1 MSYTELTVWTRGI
14 IMDKEGRDIVNSI
27 SASARQEGKYAQA
40 MENYVDNPDR
50 TNCPTRKYCRV
61 SDSVLENELTY
72 ENEHPNIV
80 VLVEGTMVK
89 GWDYMRGM
97 PPGGTLVINTHYTPD
112 YMIRFVPGAERLAQL
127 VCVDAAKLADHKW
140 LYYRLGQ
147 LGLDRLSTE
156 GAAERNKDI
165 APDIAA
171 PLIAAVV
178 KATGVV
184 KRETIQP
191 MIANKKAFEMALN
204 ELHILPLNQWP
215 RRKDHM
221 STKGTRIPDWLT
233 VPFAGITPAPTQE
246 KGQDLFPTGNWR
258 SIRPVYRDKLP
269 PCNNACGTNEK
280 IQGYLD
286 LVKRGKYLDAY
297 ALIKEDM
304 PFPSVTGRVC
314 YHPCEQAC
322 NRGQYDE
329 AISIRAVERFL
340 GDLGQALPRDVVKPG
355 KPNGK
360 TVAVVGS
367 GPAGHSAAYQ
377 LARLGYKVT
386 ILEKSPKAGGLNRG
400 GIPDWVLPQHVLDRE
415 IERLVELGVTIKT
428 NVEAGKDITW
438 DDLKKNYDACVLAVG
453 LTEPNS
459 VRAEGE
465 NKDGVIYGLPFLRDI
480 GMGTSKVKLGSRVA
494 VIGGGNTAID
504 CAREALRQG
513 AVEVTMIT
521 VESNP
526 QEMPCVPED
535 LHDMVEEGVELL
547 HGRAM
552 TAAIGNGKVEAL
564 HLYPARFS
572 GAINAS
578 PITVNKE
585 APVVRFAVDNV
596 IIAIGQRAA
605 LGWLPPEFK
614 NERGTIKID
623 RFGRLGDTN
632 FFAAGDVVQLGSGQ
646 PLMVVN
652 AVGDG
657 KRVAFNL
664 DKALRGE
671 PLQPRKIPVDVIMD
685 LNRMNMTYFPHFPRV
700 KQSMLNPTSRR
711 KTQEEVIQ
719 SFTEEQ
725 AIEEASRCFSCGT
738 CNACD
743 NCYLVCPEPCIVRSA
758 RSNGLYKILVDY
770 CKGCRVCIEECPT
783 GCLEGVPELDFDT
796 GVVRMDTAFAISP
809 GLHGRQAQEL
819 VNLASRPAKE
829 I

>member
-1 MSYTELTVWTRGI
+1 
-14 IMDKEGRDIVNSI
+14 
-27 SASARQEGKYAQA
+27 
-40 MENYVDNPDR
+40 
-50 TNCPTRKYCRV
+50 
-61 SDSVLENELTY
+61 
-72 ENEHPNIV
+72 
-80 VLVEGTMVK
+80 
-89 GWDYMRGM
+89 
-97 PPGGTLVINTHYTPD
+97 
-112 YMIRFVPGAERLAQL
+112 
-127 VCVDAAKLADHKW
+127 
-140 LYYRLGQ
+140 
-147 LGLDRLSTE
+147 
-156 GAAERNKDI
+156 
-165 APDIAA
+165 
-171 PLIAAVV
+171 
-178 KATGVV
+178 
-184 KRETIQP
+184 
-191 MIANKKAFEMALN
+191 
-204 ELHILPLNQWP
+204 
-215 RRKDHM
+215 M
-221 STKGTRIPDWLT
+221 STKGTKIPDWLT

-258 SIRPVYRDKLP
+258 AIRPVYRDKLP

-322 NRGQYDE
+322 NRGKYDE

-340 GDLGQALPRDVVKPG
+340 GDLGQALTNDVVQAG
-355 KPNGK
+355 KSNGK
-360 TVAVVGS
+360 KVAVVGS

-400 GIPDWVLPQHVLDRE
+400 GIPDWVLPQNVLDRE
-415 IERLVELGVTIKT
+415 IERLKQLGIEIRT
-428 NVEAGKDITW
+428 NCEVGKDVSW

-453 LTEPNS
+453 LIDPNS
-459 VRAEGE
+459 IRAEGE
-465 NKDGVIYGLPFLRDI
+465 DKEGVIYGLPFLRDI
-480 GMGTSKVKLGSRVA
+480 GMGTSKVKLGARVA

-521 VESNP
+521 VEGN
-526 QEMPCVPED
+526 QKEMPAVPED
-535 LHDMVEEGVELL
+535 LHDMLEEGVELI
-547 HGRAM
+547 HGRAC
-552 TAAIGNGKVEAL
+552 TAVLGNGKVEGL
-564 HLYPARFS
+564 HLCPAKFE

-578 PITVNKE
+578 PIKVDREGKHEN
-585 APVVRFAVDNV
+585 FAVDNV
-596 IIAIGQRAA
+596 IIAVGQHAS
-605 LGWLPPEFK
+605 LNWLPAEFK

-623 RFGRLGDTN
+623 KFGRLGDTN

-664 DKALRGE
+664 DKVLRGE
-671 PLQPRKIPVDVIMD
+671 KLEPRTIPVDVIFD
-685 LNRMNMTYFPHFPRV
+685 LNRMNMTYFPHFPREQQELLPPRTR
-700 KQSMLNPTSRR
+700 K
-711 KTQEEVIQ
+711 KTQDEVIQ
-719 SFTEEQ
+719 GLTEEQ
-725 AIEEASRCFSCGT
+725 AVEEANRCFSCGT

-743 NCYLVCPEPCIVRSA
+743 NCYLVCPEPCIARSE

-796 GVVRMDTAFAISP
+796 GVVRMDTAFAITP
-809 GLHGRQAQEL
+809 GLHGRQAEQLKRLDERAPK
-819 VNLASRPAKE
+819 N

>member
-1 MSYTELTVWTRGI
+1 
-14 IMDKEGRDIVNSI
+14 
-27 SASARQEGKYAQA
+27 
-40 MENYVDNPDR
+40 
-50 TNCPTRKYCRV
+50 
-61 SDSVLENELTY
+61 
-72 ENEHPNIV
+72 
-80 VLVEGTMVK
+80 
-89 GWDYMRGM
+89 
-97 PPGGTLVINTHYTPD
+97 
-112 YMIRFVPGAERLAQL
+112 
-127 VCVDAAKLADHKW
+127 
-140 LYYRLGQ
+140 
-147 LGLDRLSTE
+147 
-156 GAAERNKDI
+156 
-165 APDIAA
+165 
-171 PLIAAVV
+171 
-178 KATGVV
+178 
-184 KRETIQP
+184 
-191 MIANKKAFEMALN
+191 
-204 ELHILPLNQWP
+204 
-215 RRKDHM
+215 M
-221 STKGTRIPDWLT
+221 STKGTHIPDWLT

-258 SIRPVYRDKLP
+258 AIRPVYRDKMP

-286 LVKRGKYLDAY
+286 LVKRGKYIDAY

-340 GDLGQALPRDVVKPG
+340 GDLGQALSRDVVKAGP
-355 KPNGK
+355 PNGK
-360 TVAVVGS
+360 KVAIVGS

-377 LARLGYKVT
+377 LARLGYAVT

-415 IERLVELGVTIKT
+415 IERLVELGITIKT
-428 NVEAGKDITW
+428 NSEVGKDITL
-438 DDLKKNYDACVLAVG
+438 DELKKNYDATVFAVG

-465 NKDGVIYGLPFLRDI
+465 NKSGVLYGLPFLRDI
-480 GMGTSKVKLGSRVA
+480 GMGTSKVKLGPRVA

-521 VESNP
+521 VEANP
-526 QEMPCVPED
+526 QEMPAVPED
-535 LHDMVEEGVELL
+535 LHDMLEEGVELM

-552 TAAIGNGKVEAL
+552 TAVLGDGKVEAL
-564 HLYPARFS
+564 QLHPARFS
-572 GAINAS
+572 GKVNAS
-578 PITVNKE
+578 PIAIDREVPAK
-585 APVVRFAVDNV
+585 RFAVDNV
-596 IIAIGQRAA
+596 IIAVGQHAS
-605 LGWLPPEFK
+605 LGWLPAEYK
-614 NERGTIKID
+614 TERGTIKID
-623 RFGRLGDTN
+623 QFGRIANTN

-664 DKALRGE
+664 DKVLRGVPLE
-671 PLQPRKIPVDVIMD
+671 PRTVAIDIITD
-685 LNRMNMTYFPHFPRV
+685 LNRMNMTYFPHFTRV
-700 KQSMLNPTSRR
+700 KQAMLAPVSRR
-711 KTQEEVIQ
+711 STQNEVIL
-719 SFTEEQ
+719 SYSEEQ
-725 AIEEASRCFSCGT
+725 AAAEASRCFSCGT

-743 NCYLVCPEPCIVRSA
+743 NCYLVCPEPCIARSD

-796 GVVRMDTAFAISP
+796 GVVRMETAFAITQ
-809 GLHGRQAQEL
+809 GLHGRQADQL
-819 VNLASRPAKE
+819 RQLAEVPAKH

>member
-1 MSYTELTVWTRGI
+1 MSTRG
-14 IMDKEGRDIVNSI
+14 
-27 SASARQEGKYAQA
+27 
-40 MENYVDNPDR
+40 
-50 TNCPTRKYCRV
+50 
-61 SDSVLENELTY
+61 
-72 ENEHPNIV
+72 
-80 VLVEGTMVK
+80 
-89 GWDYMRGM
+89 
-97 PPGGTLVINTHYTPD
+97 TH
-112 YMIRFVPGAERLAQL
+112 
-127 VCVDAAKLADHKW
+127 
-140 LYYRLGQ
+140 
-147 LGLDRLSTE
+147 
-156 GAAERNKDI
+156 
-165 APDIAA
+165 
-171 PLIAAVV
+171 
-178 KATGVV
+178 
-184 KRETIQP
+184 
-191 MIANKKAFEMALN
+191 
-204 ELHILPLNQWP
+204 
-215 RRKDHM
+215 
-221 STKGTRIPDWLT
+221 IPDWLT
-233 VPFAGITPAPTQE
+233 IPFAGITPAPSQE

-258 SIRPVYRDKLP
+258 SLRPVYRDKMP

-314 YHPCEQAC
+314 YHPCERAC

-340 GDLGQALPRDVVKPG
+340 GDLGQALARDVVRPG

-360 TVAVVGS
+360 KVGVVGS

-415 IERLVELGVTIKT
+415 IERLIELGITIKT
-428 NVEAGKDITW
+428 NTDVGKDVTW

-465 NKDGVIYGLPFLRDI
+465 NKDGVLYGLPFLRDI
-480 GMGTSKVKLGSRVA
+480 GMGTSKVKLGARVA

-521 VESNP
+521 VEANP
-526 QEMPCVPED
+526 KEMPAVPED
-535 LHDMVEEGVELL
+535 LHDMLEEGVELI
-547 HGRAM
+547 HKRAM
-552 TAAIGNGKVEAL
+552 TAVLGDGKVEAL
-564 HLYPARFS
+564 LLHPAHFA

-578 PITVNKE
+578 PIVVNRE
-585 APVVRFAVDNV
+585 APAERFAVDNV
-596 IIAIGQRAA
+596 IIAVGQHASLA
-605 LGWLPPEFK
+605 WLPKEFK
-614 NERGTIKID
+614 NERGTIKAD
-623 RFGRLGDTN
+623 RFGRLGNTN
-632 FFAAGDVVQLGSGQ
+632 FFAAGDIVQLGSGQ

-664 DKALRGE
+664 DRLLRGE
-671 PLQPRKIPVDVIMD
+671 PLEPRKTPVDVIMD

-700 KQSMLNPTSRR
+700 RQAMLPRTSRH
-711 KTQEEVIQ
+711 KTQDEVIQ
-719 SFTEEQ
+719 SFTEKQ
-725 AIEEASRCFSCGT
+725 AVEEASRCFSCGT

-743 NCYLVCPEPCIVRSA
+743 NCYLVCPEPCIVRSE
-758 RSNGLYKILVDY
+758 RSNGLYKILVNY

-796 GVVRMDTAFAISP
+796 GVVRMDTAFAITP

-819 VNLASRPAKE
+819 LNLGSRPAKE

>member
-1 MSYTELTVWTRGI
+1 
-14 IMDKEGRDIVNSI
+14 
-27 SASARQEGKYAQA
+27 
-40 MENYVDNPDR
+40 
-50 TNCPTRKYCRV
+50 
-61 SDSVLENELTY
+61 
-72 ENEHPNIV
+72 
-80 VLVEGTMVK
+80 
-89 GWDYMRGM
+89 
-97 PPGGTLVINTHYTPD
+97 
-112 YMIRFVPGAERLAQL
+112 
-127 VCVDAAKLADHKW
+127 
-140 LYYRLGQ
+140 
-147 LGLDRLSTE
+147 
-156 GAAERNKDI
+156 
-165 APDIAA
+165 
-171 PLIAAVV
+171 
-178 KATGVV
+178 
-184 KRETIQP
+184 
-191 MIANKKAFEMALN
+191 
-204 ELHILPLNQWP
+204 
-215 RRKDHM
+215 M
-221 STKGTRIPDWLT
+221 STKGTRIPEWLT

-314 YHPCEQAC
+314 YHPCETAC

-340 GDLGQALPRDVVKPG
+340 GDLGQALQRDVVKPG

-360 TVAVVGS
+360 KVAVVGS

-415 IERLVELGVTIKT
+415 IERLIELGIAIKT
-428 NVEAGKDITW
+428 NTEVGKDVSW
-438 DDLKKNYDACVLAVG
+438 DSLKKDYDAVVLAVG

-465 NKDGVIYGLPFLRDI
+465 NKTGVIYGLPFLRDI
-480 GMGTSKVKLGSRVA
+480 GMGTSKVKLGARVA

-521 VESNP
+521 VEGNP
-526 QEMPCVPED
+526 KEMPCVPED
-535 LHDMVEEGVELL
+535 LHDMLEEGVELI
-547 HGRAM
+547 HGRAV
-552 TAAIGNGKVEAL
+552 TAVLGNGKVEAL
-564 HLYPARFS
+564 QLHPAKFS

-578 PITVNKE
+578 PITINEDVAAEK
-585 APVVRFAVDNV
+585 FAVDNV
-596 IIAIGQRAA
+596 IIAVGQHASLA
-605 LGWLPPEFK
+605 WLPAEFK
-614 NERGTIKID
+614 TERGSIKID

-632 FFAAGDVVQLGSGQ
+632 FFAAGDIVQLGSGQ

-671 PLQPRKIPVDVIMD
+671 TLEPRKIAIDVIVD

-700 KQSMLNPTSRR
+700 KQAMLNPTSRK
-711 KTQEEVIQ
+711 KTQDEVILA
-719 SFTEEQ
+719 FTEEQ
-725 AIEEASRCFSCGT
+725 AVEEAGRCFSCGT

-743 NCYLVCPEPCIVRSA
+743 NCYLVCPEPCIARSD

-783 GCLEGVPELDFDT
+783 GCLEGVPELDFDA

-819 VNLASRPAKE
+819 ANLASRPAKE
-829 I
+829 L

>member
-1 MSYTELTVWTRGI
+1 
-14 IMDKEGRDIVNSI
+14 
-27 SASARQEGKYAQA
+27 
-40 MENYVDNPDR
+40 
-50 TNCPTRKYCRV
+50 
-61 SDSVLENELTY
+61 
-72 ENEHPNIV
+72 
-80 VLVEGTMVK
+80 
-89 GWDYMRGM
+89 
-97 PPGGTLVINTHYTPD
+97 
-112 YMIRFVPGAERLAQL
+112 
-127 VCVDAAKLADHKW
+127 
-140 LYYRLGQ
+140 
-147 LGLDRLSTE
+147 
-156 GAAERNKDI
+156 
-165 APDIAA
+165 
-171 PLIAAVV
+171 
-178 KATGVV
+178 
-184 KRETIQP
+184 
-191 MIANKKAFEMALN
+191 
-204 ELHILPLNQWP
+204 
-215 RRKDHM
+215 M
-221 STKGTRIPDWLT
+221 STKGTRIPEWLT

-314 YHPCEQAC
+314 YHPCETAC

-340 GDLGQALPRDVVKPG
+340 GDLGQALQRDVVKPG

-360 TVAVVGS
+360 KVAVVGS

-400 GIPDWVLPQHVLDRE
+400 GIPDWVLPQDVLDRE
-415 IERLVELGVTIKT
+415 VERLIELGIAIKT
-428 NVEAGKDITW
+428 NTEVGKDVSW
-438 DDLKKNYDACVLAVG
+438 DSLKKEYDAVVLAVG

-465 NKDGVIYGLPFLRDI
+465 NKQGVIYGLPFLRDI
-480 GMGTSKVKLGSRVA
+480 GMGISKVKLGARVA

-521 VESNP
+521 VEGNP
-526 QEMPCVPED
+526 KEMPCVPED
-535 LHDMVEEGVELL
+535 FHDMTEEGVELI

-552 TAAIGNGKVEAL
+552 MAVLGNGKVEAL
-564 HLYPARFS
+564 QLYPAKFS

-578 PITVNKE
+578 PITINKDA
-585 APVVRFAVDNV
+585 APEKFAVDNV
-596 IIAIGQRAA
+596 IIAVGQHASLA
-605 LGWLPPEFK
+605 WLPAEFK
-614 NERGTIKID
+614 NERGTIKVD
-623 RFGRLGDTN
+623 HFGRLGDTN
-632 FFAAGDVVQLGSGQ
+632 FFAAGDIVQLGSGQ

-671 PLQPRKIPVDVIMD
+671 ALEPRKIAIDVIVD

-700 KQSMLNPTSRR
+700 KQDMLNPTSRK
-711 KTQEEVIQ
+711 KTQDEVILA
-719 SFTEEQ
+719 FTEEQ
-725 AIEEASRCFSCGT
+725 AVEEAGRCFSCGT

-743 NCYLVCPEPCIVRSA
+743 NCYLVCPEPCIARSD

-783 GCLEGVPELDFDT
+783 GCLEGVPELDFDA

-819 VNLASRPAKE
+819 ANLASRPAKE
-829 I
+829 L

>member
-1 MSYTELTVWTRGI
+1 
-14 IMDKEGRDIVNSI
+14 
-27 SASARQEGKYAQA
+27 
-40 MENYVDNPDR
+40 
-50 TNCPTRKYCRV
+50 
-61 SDSVLENELTY
+61 
-72 ENEHPNIV
+72 
-80 VLVEGTMVK
+80 
-89 GWDYMRGM
+89 
-97 PPGGTLVINTHYTPD
+97 
-112 YMIRFVPGAERLAQL
+112 
-127 VCVDAAKLADHKW
+127 
-140 LYYRLGQ
+140 
-147 LGLDRLSTE
+147 
-156 GAAERNKDI
+156 
-165 APDIAA
+165 
-171 PLIAAVV
+171 
-178 KATGVV
+178 
-184 KRETIQP
+184 
-191 MIANKKAFEMALN
+191 
-204 ELHILPLNQWP
+204 
-215 RRKDHM
+215 M
-221 STKGTRIPDWLT
+221 STKGTRIPEWLN
-233 VPFAGITPAPTQE
+233 VPFGGITPAPSQE

-258 SIRPVYRDKLP
+258 SIRPVYRDKMP

-340 GDLGQALPRDVVKPG
+340 GDLGQALARDVVKAG
-355 KPNGK
+355 TPNGK
-360 TVAVVGS
+360 KVAVVGS

-400 GIPDWVLPQHVLDRE
+400 GIPDWVLPADVLDRE
-415 IERLVELGVTIKT
+415 IERLVELGITIKT
-428 NVEAGKDITW
+428 NTEVGKDVTW
-438 DDLKKNYDACVLAVG
+438 GALKKDYDAVVLAVG

-459 VRAEGE
+459 ARAEGE
-465 NKDGVIYGLPFLRDI
+465 DKPGVIFGLPFLRDI
-480 GMGTSKVKLGSRVA
+480 GMGTSKVKLGARVA

-513 AVEVTMIT
+513 AAEVTMIT
-521 VESNP
+521 VEGGP
-526 QEMPCVPED
+526 KEMPAVPED

-552 TAAIGNGKVEAL
+552 TAVLGTGKVEAL
-564 HLYPARFS
+564 QLQPARFA

-578 PITVNKE
+578 PIVIDRE
-585 APVVRFAVDNV
+585 AKGERFAVDNV
-596 IIAIGQRAA
+596 IIAVGQHAS
-605 LGWLPPEFK
+605 LGWLPAEFK
-614 NERGTIKID
+614 NERGTIKMD
-623 RFGRLGDTN
+623 QFGRLGSTN
-632 FFAAGDVVQLGSGQ
+632 FFAAGDIAQVGSGQ

-664 DKALRGE
+664 DKFLRGE
-671 PLQPRKIPVDVIMD
+671 VPQPRSIPIDVIVD
-685 LNRMNMTYFPHFPRV
+685 LNRMNMTYFPNFPRV
-700 KQSMLNPTSRR
+700 QQAMLPPTSRR
-711 KTQEEVIQ
+711 KTQDEVILA
-719 SFTEEQ
+719 FTEEQ
-725 AIEEASRCFSCGT
+725 AVEEASRCFSCGT

-743 NCYLVCPEPCIVRSA
+743 NCYLVCPEPCIVRST

-796 GVVRMDTAFAISP
+796 GVVRMDTAFAISQ
-809 GLHGRQAQEL
+809 GLHGRQAEEL
-819 VNLASRPAKE
+819 RNLPDRVPKS